1 MTDDNKDQQERKPLT
16 LKTLS
21 LKKSSDQVDQVR
33 QSFSHGRSKSVTV
46 EVVKKKRQSVG
57 DLDPKDAE
65 ALMHGNKLNSQELE
79 ARLHALKS
87 AMKTDENK
95 EIVPNVEDIIVSQH
109 AHKVEIPQE
118 AEVETKPV
126 AQNNE
131 EVIDNSVV
139 EAEESVVIKQKDS
152 ASFPKTEH
160 RKSSYDLS
168 NDDNNSLKKSSTPR
182 TEELEQKKM
191 TTVRK
196 DNGLKNLGKASMNSL
211 LQTKDDEESSQ
222 GFGVKRRSQASIQR
236 ARTKYRNK
244 SMQGQQEPQAK
255 VIREVILPEA
265 ISVQD
270 LANRMAERAGDVV
283 KSLMKM
289 GVMANIN
296 QIIDADTA
304 ELIAAEFGH
313 SVKRVADSDVEIGID
328 DTPDN
333 PEDIISR
340 APVVTVMGHVDHGKT
355 SLLDALRSTDIVASE
370 AGGITQH
377 IGAYQV
383 TMSTGAKITFIDTP
397 GHAAFT
403 QMRARGANV
412 TDVVVLVVAAD
423 DGIKEQTVEA
433 IQHAKAAG
441 VPIVVAI
448 NKIDKP
454 GSDAE
459 RVKQE
464 MLMHGL
470 VVEELGGDVLAIPV
484 SAKKR
489 TNLEKLE
496 EAILLQ
502 AEVLDLKANPSRSA
516 KGVVVEARLEKGR
529 GSVATVLIQ
538 AGTLRVGDI
547 FVAGNEWG
555 KVRALIDDHG
565 HKLEKALPSMP
576 VEVLGFDKTPLAG
589 DDFTV
594 VESEYK
600 AREISDFRS
609 RRKKDA
615 LSAAKNEI
623 LRNMFANIG
632 QGQKKELSVVIKS
645 DVGGSL
651 EAISSSLQ
659 KLENEEVT
667 VKVLFGAV
675 GGITES
681 DITLAKASQA
691 LVIGFNVRAN
701 PQARDMAKRDG
712 IEVRYYSIIYDV
724 IDDARAI
731 LSGMLSPT
739 LKENYLGTAEMRQ
752 IFQIPKVGK
761 IAGCMVKDGV
771 IKRGEKVRLLR
782 DNVVIHEG
790 TLKTLKRFKDEVKEV
805 RENYECGMA
814 FENYSDIREGD
825 MIECFEIQEIQRTL

>member
-1 MTDDNKDQQERKPLT
+1 MTDDTKDTQERKPLT

-21 LKKSSDQVDQVR
+21 LKKNSDQTEQVR

-46 EVVKKKRQSVG
+46 EVVKKKRTSSS
-57 DLDPKDAE
+57 DRSNDP
-65 ALMHGNKLNSQELE
+65 LMQGNKLNSQELE
-79 ARLHALKS
+79 TRIKALQS
-87 AMKTDENK
+87 AIQEQENRT
-95 EIVPNVEDIIVSQH
+95 EASDHVEDIITSQH
-109 AHKVEIPQE
+109 AQKPIIKDEEVVAVSPVDDLDILKTPVVKQKEVRKFDDEFTPPKKTVPLRDEE
-118 AEVETKPV
+118 AEHK
-126 AQNNE
+126 
-131 EVIDNSVV
+131 
-139 EAEESVVIKQKDS
+139 
-152 ASFPKTEH
+152 KTAA
-160 RKSSYDLS
+160 
-168 NDDNNSLKKSSTPR
+168 LKR
-182 TEELEQKKM
+182 
-191 TTVRK
+191 
-196 DNGLKNLGKASMNSL
+196 DAGFKNISKGSMNSL
-211 LQTKDDEESSQ
+211 LQTKDDEESAS
-222 GFGVKRRSQASIQR
+222 GFAVKRRSQASMQR
-236 ARTKYRNK
+236 ARAKHRNK
-244 SMQGQQEPQAK
+244 MQGQQEPQAK
-255 VIREVILPEA
+255 VLREVVLPEA

-289 GVMANIN
+289 GVMATIN

-304 ELIAAEFGH
+304 ELIAQEFGH
-313 SVKRVADSDVEIGID
+313 KVKRVADSDVEIGID
-328 DTPDN
+328 NAPDRD
-333 PEDIISR
+333 EDIISR

-355 SLLDALRSTDIVASE
+355 SLLDALRSTDVVSSE

-383 TMSTGAKITFIDTP
+383 TMSTGQKITFIDTP

-403 QMRARGANV
+403 EMRARGANV

-433 IQHAKAAG
+433 IRHAKAAG

-454 GSDAE
+454 GADPE

-464 MLMHGL
+464 MLMHEL
-470 VVEELGGDVLAIPV
+470 IVEELGGDVLAIPV

-489 TNLEKLE
+489 LNLEKLE

-502 AEVLDLKANPSRSA
+502 SEVLDLKANPERSA
-516 KGVVVEARLEKGR
+516 KGVIVEARLEKGR

-555 KVRALIDDHG
+555 KVRALVDDHG
-565 HKLEKALPSMP
+565 NKIEKALPSMP
-576 VEVLGFDKTPLAG
+576 VEVLGFEKTPQAG
-589 DDFTV
+589 DDLIV
-594 VESEYK
+594 VESESK

-615 LSAAKNEI
+615 LSAAKTEI
-623 LRNMFANIG
+623 FKNMFANIG
-632 QGQKKELSVVIKS
+632 EGQKKELSVVIKS

-651 EAISSSLQ
+651 EAICASLS
-659 KLENEEVT
+659 KLANDEVM
-667 VKVLFGAV
+667 VRVLHGAV

-681 DITLAKASQA
+681 DVTLAKASQA
-691 LVIGFNVRAN
+691 LVVGFNVRAN

-712 IEVRYYSIIYDV
+712 IEIRYYSIIYDV
-724 IDDARAI
+724 IDDAKAI

-739 LKENYLGTAEMRQ
+739 LKENYLGMAQMRQ

-761 IAGCMVKDGV
+761 IAGCMITDGL

-805 RENYECGMA
+805 KEGFECGVA

-825 MIECFEIQEIQRTL
+825 MVECFEIQEIKRTL